1 MHRMIHNDFDNG
13 RENMIFITITRW
25 KLQSA
30 GSLGLRTH
38 QEEFSFG
45 VRTNLVHIL
54 MVPMFTVDGSA

>member
-1 MHRMIHNDFDNG
+1 MNMIRKWKHHKTSVFEHQSLQNKMYRMIHNDFDNG

-38 QEEFSFG
+38 
-45 VRTNLVHIL
+45 
-54 MVPMFTVDGSA
+54 